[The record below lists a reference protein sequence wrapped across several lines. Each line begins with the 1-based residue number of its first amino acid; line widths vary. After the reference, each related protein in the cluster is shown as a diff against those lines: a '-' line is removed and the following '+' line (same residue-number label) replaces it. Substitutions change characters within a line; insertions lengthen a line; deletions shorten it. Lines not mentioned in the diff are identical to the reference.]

1 MSVSTAIKAIIND
14 IPKGYIFDS
23 HLIINKLIKEYTDDY
38 LDFASS
44 ITTSSMKTLSVHGMI
59 GQEIA
64 SLENSGVI
72 TRLDKMS
79 WSENIHNKVS
89 ECTAWEKR

>member
-1 MSVSTAIKAIIND
+1 MSVSTAIRTIIND

-23 HLIINKLIKEYTDDY
+23 HLIINKLIKEYSDDY

-44 ITTSSMKTLSVHGMI
+44 ITSSSNRTLSVHGNI

-72 TRLDKMS
+72 AKLDKMS

-89 ECTAWEKR
+89 GCTAWEKR